1 MSRQARDPDV
11 VVEPGNSGGT
21 LGGPKEGR
29 RGHPSEIE
37 FVLERAEEVRAEG
50 PGRHTRGRVDP
61 LERHV
66 VIEPDEDVAEVDEE
80 GSQPDAFSGKGELA
94 GQEVK
99 GRGLHRCLRSLIS
112 ARGCPKTKTPRP
124 RRGVS
129 LFLELVAYFVVVVV
143 VDAVVVVEAM
153 VAVAA

>member
-1 MSRQARDPDV
+1 
-11 VVEPGNSGGT
+11 
-21 LGGPKEGR
+21 
-29 RGHPSEIE
+29 
-37 FVLERAEEVRAEG
+37 VRAEG
-50 PGRHTRGRVDP
+50 PGRHARGRVDP

-112 ARGCPKTKTPRP
+112 AKGGARKRKRP
-124 RRGVS
+124 GLAGASRCSWNSS
-129 LFLELVAYFVVVVV
+129 LTS
-143 VDAVVVVEAM
+143 
-153 VAVAA
+153 